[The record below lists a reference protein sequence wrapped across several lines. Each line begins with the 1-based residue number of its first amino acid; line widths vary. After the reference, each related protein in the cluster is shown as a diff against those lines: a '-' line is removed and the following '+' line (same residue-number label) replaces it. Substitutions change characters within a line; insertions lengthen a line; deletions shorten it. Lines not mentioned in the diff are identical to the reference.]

1 MRIGPA
7 IVGYGETV
15 PGLKPDC
22 LCDGLEIGFA
32 VRLGNVHRGR
42 ACISFSTL
50 DDVDRAVLCEL
61 LDFAWKG
68 HAE

>member
-1 MRIGPA
+1 MCIGPA

-22 LCDGLEIGFA
+22 LCEGLEIGFA
-32 VRLGNVHRGR
+32 VRPERIFLYLRIYG
-42 ACISFSTL
+42 
-50 DDVDRAVLCEL
+50 
-61 LDFAWKG
+61 FAWKG